1 MLNVVGKGCGLEKLQ
16 TVIDAVAHGLRDPD
30 ERRARGTHSLGEP
43 GGLLPVRQRLL
54 DMIGHSPRRSNL
66 CTSTLGRHAVV
77 GSITA
82 ARLATRRTRCDKLW
96 WSSHLL
102 LRPEA

>member
-1 MLNVVGKGCGLEKLQ
+1 MLNVVGKGCGLGKLQ

-66 CTSTLGRHAVV
+66 CTSTLGRHAVM
-77 GSITA
+77 GTGLITT
-82 ARLATRRTRCDKLW
+82 ARVIGNEGIRGGTAC
-96 WSSHLL
+96 
-102 LRPEA
+102 